1 MLISAARALGFNSN
15 DPAMG
20 PSPPDGGSRHPPTD
34 LLFVSIKLSVP
45 PCISRSAKQLR
56 APRNLM
62 LEHVLQCMYECS
74 DLGVSS
80 RPLRF

>member
-34 LLFVSIKLSVP
+34 LLFVLARLS
-45 PCISRSAKQLR
+45 SSS
-56 APRNLM
+56 NL
-62 LEHVLQCMYECS
+62 
-74 DLGVSS
+74 SS
-80 RPLRF
+80 